1 MAVQSMNAIA
11 AIEFINTFNLQSQNF
26 QKMKMT
32 YIKRIAAW
40 ILPALLLSIQTQAQ
54 PSGGPYG
61 PVRQT
66 YQLPTVTGKIYFVA
80 PDGKSEASGETL
92 TAPTTIEKAIEQVKT
107 GDAIVMRGGTYRTGN
122 LEFNQGITIQPY
134 LDEQP
139 VLKGSY
145 IAGEW
150 KDLGNGLWTTKWTH
164 LFPQN
169 PADWWQRNRSGKSTP
184 LHRFNDDMVFVD
196 GRFLQSAAYEG
207 EVTENSFYID
217 YETGTVYIGT
227 NPKNKLVEI
236 TAYNVGFHRVISDCH
251 GKVNDHKGPV
261 IKGITLTQYAY
272 RALEVDGKDPEGIS
286 PETNH
291 GKDVIGTVLENC
303 SITFCSRVAAYLRG
317 DKMILRNCKIS
328 DTSTE
333 GIYIL
338 SSSDVLLERN
348 IFTRNNIERI
358 SGYYPSA
365 VKIFNQCYRVTC
377 NDNLVTDLPY
387 SNGIWWDVGNVDAV
401 FTNNWVEGVGLVDRN
416 ISYLQTWPSESGF
429 FFEISKGAVC
439 AGNVFVNCELGIHI
453 LNSCDARIYN
463 NTLINSTACLSRS
476 ERSAAGDHFGWHPAT
491 GPDVDERDGH
501 VFVNNLLSGDDTYK
515 RPMVFIW
522 QRKMLCDRLTEPQTE
537 KMDYNAYVP
546 ATVKKN
552 LPMILWSP
560 AKNDSCIIGFEN
572 PADLNKL
579 RPEFEVHS
587 MIYKD
592 YPVFISKELKNYR
605 ILPQYDGLLKGAP
618 LPADISALLKRP
630 KKDVSYV
637 GAYPLVR

>member
-1 MAVQSMNAIA
+1 M
-11 AIEFINTFNLQSQNF
+11 
-26 QKMKMT
+26 
-32 YIKRIAAW
+32 
-40 ILPALLLSIQTQAQ
+40 ILPALFFSMQSPAQ

-66 YQLPTVTGKIYFVA
+66 YQLPAVTGKIYYVA
-80 PDGKSEASGETL
+80 PDGKTEASGETL
-92 TAPTTIEKAIEQVKT
+92 TSPTTIEKAMELVKT
-107 GDAIVMRGGTYRTGN
+107 GDAIIMRGGTYRTGN
-122 LEFNQGITIQPY
+122 LIFNQGITIQPY

-139 VLKGSY
+139 VLKGTYVASD
-145 IAGEW
+145 W

-164 LFPQN
+164 LFPQK
-169 PADWWQRNRSGKSTP
+169 PADWWQRNRSGKQTP
-184 LHRFNDDMVFVD
+184 IHRFNDDMVFID
-196 GRFLQSAAYEG
+196 GKFLQSAAYEG
-207 EVTENSFYID
+207 EVNENSFYID

-227 NPKNKLVEI
+227 NPKNRLVEI
-236 TAYNVGFHRVISDCH
+236 TAFNVGLHRVTRDCH

-272 RALEVDGKDPEGIS
+272 RALEIDGKDPEGIS

-291 GKDVIGTVLENC
+291 GKDVVGTVLENC
-303 SITFCSRVAAYLRG
+303 AITFCSRVAAYLRG
-317 DKMILRNCKIS
+317 DKMILRNCKVS

-377 NDNLVTDLPY
+377 NDNLVTDLPH

-439 AGNVFVNCELGIHI
+439 AGNVFVDCELGIHI
-453 LNSCDARIYN
+453 LNSCDAKIYN

-476 ERSAAGDHFGWHPAT
+476 ERSAVGDHFGWHPAT

-501 VFVNNLLSGDDTYK
+501 IFVNNLLAGDDTYK

-522 QRKMLCDRLTEPQTE
+522 QRKMLCDRLTKPQTE
-537 KMDYNAYVP
+537 QMDYNVYVP

-552 LPMILWSP
+552 LPMMLWSP
-560 AKNDSCIIGFEN
+560 AQNDSCIIGFDN

-579 RPEFEVHS
+579 HPEFEAHS
-587 MIYKD
+587 RLYKD
-592 YPVFISKELKNYR
+592 HQVFMSKELKNFR
-605 ILPQYDGLLKGAP
+605 ILPQYAGLMKGAP
-618 LPADISALLKRP
+618 MPAYISSLLKRP
-630 KKDVSYV
+630 KKDVPYV
-637 GAYPLVR
+637 GAYPVGR

>member
-1 MAVQSMNAIA
+1 
-11 AIEFINTFNLQSQNF
+11 
-26 QKMKMT
+26 MKKT

-66 YQLPTVTGKIYFVA
+66 YQLPAVTGKIYYVA
-80 PDGKSEASGETL
+80 PDGKTDASGETL
-92 TAPTTIEKAIEQVKT
+92 AIPTTIEKAVELVKT

-122 LEFNQGITIQPY
+122 LIFNQGITIQPY

-139 VLKGSY
+139 VLKGTYVASD
-145 IAGEW
+145 W

-164 LFPQN
+164 LFPQK
-169 PADWWQRNRSGKSTP
+169 PADWWQRNRSGKQTP
-184 LHRFNDDMVFVD
+184 VHRFNDDMVFAD
-196 GRFLQSAAYEG
+196 GKFLQSAAYEG

-227 NPKNKLVEI
+227 NPKNKLIEI
-236 TAYNVGFHRVISDCH
+236 TAFNVGFHRVISDCH

-317 DKMILRNCKIS
+317 DKMILRNCKVS

-377 NDNLVTDLPY
+377 NDNLVTDLPF

-476 ERSAAGDHFGWHPAT
+476 ERSAVGDHFGWHPAT

-501 VFVNNLLSGDDTYK
+501 VFVNNLLAGDDTYK
-515 RPMVFIW
+515 RPLVFIW
-522 QRKMLCDRLTEPQTE
+522 QRKMLCDRLTKPQTRQ
-537 KMDYNAYVP
+537 MDYNVYVP

-579 RPEFEVHS
+579 HPEFEAHS
-587 MIYKD
+587 TIYKD
-592 YPVFISKELKNYR
+592 HPVLMSKELKNYR
-605 ILPQYDGLLKGAP
+605 MLPQYAGLLKGAP

-630 KKDVSYV
+630 KKDVPYV
-637 GAYPLVR
+637 GAYPVGR